1 MASFVG
7 TTVKLTLRTGGA
19 FVGTILVVDPA
30 TATLTVRRSDS
41 GATEQVRREALADV
55 SIVAP
60 APPSVPASTSTTPA
74 PQSAPVSAL
83 ETSAPVSALETSA
96 PASSSTSDAP
106 SAPAPTEGKKR
117 RNRRRGGASENASR
131 TGSPAPGTNPYEQEF
146 DFTKSTQSFDKKKI
160 WEEIRVCS

>member
-60 APPSVPASTSTTPA
+60 APPSVPASTSTTPP
-74 PQSAPVSAL
+74 PQ
-83 ETSAPVSALETSA
+83 SAPVSALETSA

>member
-60 APPSVPASTSTTPA
+60 APPSVPASTSTTPP
-74 PQSAPVSAL
+74 PQ
-83 ETSAPVSALETSA
+83 SAPVSALETSA

-131 TGSPAPGTNPYEQEF
+131 TGSPAPGTNLYEQEF

>member
-83 ETSAPVSALETSA
+83 ETSAP
-96 PASSSTSDAP
+96 ASSSTSDAP

-117 RNRRRGGASENASR
+117 RNRRRGGASEHASR